1 MKTKFQCIA
10 IHIGST
16 GITQLQKI
24 ENALASIDTNLRYN
38 MSFTKK
44 EKAINPKA
52 KCPAI
57 VAIFI

>member
-1 MKTKFQCIA
+1 MNTRFHPIA
-10 IHIGST
+10 IHIGSK
-16 GITQLQKI
+16 GITQLQNI
-24 ENALASIDTNLRYN
+24 ENALASTDTNLRYN